1 MIVLLAYFIVQ
12 WGLGIPLE
20 LTVIAGT
27 SLVLTLVVYDLR
39 VRRRRPV
46 RFLFGMKPP
55 RPVVARPRPSQP
67 RQALRRCQT
76 GTRGRPRTLANGF
89 QRCTMGSLT

>member
-1 MIVLLAYFIVQ
+1 VIVLLAYFIVQ

-20 LTVIAGT
+20 LTVIAVT

-55 RPVVARPRPSQP
+55 RR
-67 RQALRRCQT
+67 
-76 GTRGRPRTLANGF
+76 
-89 QRCTMGSLT
+89 

>member
-20 LTVIAGT
+20 LTVIAVT

-46 RFLFGMKPP
+46 RFLFGM
-55 RPVVARPRPSQP
+55 RS
-67 RQALRRCQT
+67 RR
-76 GTRGRPRTLANGF
+76 R
-89 QRCTMGSLT
+89 

>member
-1 MIVLLAYFIVQ
+1 MIVLLAHLIVQ

-46 RFLFGMKPP
+46 RFLFGMKP
-55 RPVVARPRPSQP
+55 
-67 RQALRRCQT
+67 RR
-76 GTRGRPRTLANGF
+76 R
-89 QRCTMGSLT
+89 